1 MNVKIYGRFM
11 GLFIMRGCRI
21 ERSAY
26 ILETDVAVRHV
37 LEMIVRVITRD
48 IGGRDLV
55 QFCAPM
61 HHHVAVNSPIAGR
74 NLLLKN
80 AYGKPL
86 PATLLL
92 FPPPPCPAKL
102 SQ

>member
-1 MNVKIYGRFM
+1 MNNSLVKTLSLLIIKSDNVENLRGIHRIIHCGGR
-11 GLFIMRGCRI
+11 RI

-80 AYGKPL
+80 A
-86 PATLLL
+86 
-92 FPPPPCPAKL
+92 
-102 SQ
+102 